1 MRNQASSMIT
11 GISGH
16 LSQSEQNGLTSIFSQ
31 LDKKRWKKYED
42 IYFQIRNEIDVD
54 EKGFYLEDFS
64 KSYESAIRKVGRE

>member
-1 MRNQASSMIT
+1 
-11 GISGH
+11 
-16 LSQSEQNGLTSIFSQ
+16 
-31 LDKKRWKKYED
+31 WKKYED